1 MTIKL
6 MAAATLLFAVT
17 QAGVALAQSST
28 PAFQNNRSEASRQAG
43 NNQANAELFYML
55 QQLQGDVRRLQGE
68 VEEQRHQ
75 ADRLKQQGRDRYID
89 LDQRVLKLTAA
100 QQQAQVAA
108 SSAPAPSSVQA
119 KDYRQP
125 SAEENK
131 AYNSIVDLIRN
142 QKKYDQAITQ
152 IYEFLDTYPE
162 GDLTVNA
169 YYWLGEV
176 YLVKPQLEQARQA
189 FSIVDLIRNQKK
201 YDQAITQI
209 YEFLD
214 TYPEGDLTVNAYYWL
229 GEVYLVKPQLEQA
242 KQAFSIV
249 ATRFADH
256 RKAADSTYK
265 LGITLDRLGEKEEA
279 GRRMQTVVK
288 NYPDSSAAK
297 LAQSYL
303 DGQSSGS

>member
-1 MTIKL
+1 
-6 MAAATLLFAVT
+6 MAAATLLVAVT
-17 QAGVALAQSST
+17 QAGAVLAQSST
-28 PAFQNNRSEASRQAG
+28 PAFQNNTSEASRQAG
-43 NNQANAELFYML
+43 NNQASAELFYML
-55 QQLQGDVRRLQGE
+55 QQLQGDLRRLQGE
-68 VEEQRHQ
+68 MEEQRHLLE
-75 ADRLKQQGRDRYID
+75 RLEQQGRDRYID
-89 LDQRVLKLTAA
+89 LDQRILKLTAA
-100 QQQAQVAA
+100 QQQAQAAA
-108 SSAPAPSSVQA
+108 SAAPASATPAPASVQA

-125 SAEENK
+125 SAEESK
-131 AYNSIVDLIRN
+131 AYN
-142 QKKYDQAITQ
+142 
-152 IYEFLDTYPE
+152 
-162 GDLTVNA
+162 
-169 YYWLGEV
+169 
-176 YLVKPQLEQARQA
+176 
-189 FSIVDLIRNQKK
+189 SIVDLIRNQKK

-265 LGITLDRLGEKEEA
+265 LGVTLDKLGEKDEA
-279 GRRMQTVVK
+279 GRRMQTVVN

-303 DGQSSGS
+303 DGQRSGG

>member
-1 MTIKL
+1 MTKKL
-6 MAAATLLFAVT
+6 MAAATLLLAVT
-17 QAGVALAQSST
+17 QAGVVLAQSST
-28 PAFQNNRSEASRQAG
+28 PAFQNNTSEASRQAG
-43 NNQANAELFYML
+43 NNQASAELFYML

-68 VEEQRHQ
+68 VEEQRHLV
-75 ADRLKQQGRDRYID
+75 DRLEQQGRDRYID
-89 LDQRVLKLTAA
+89 LDQRILKLTAA
-100 QQQAQVAA
+100 QQQAQAAA
-108 SSAPAPSSVQA
+108 SAAPAPAPASVQA

-125 SAEENK
+125 SAEESK
-131 AYNSIVDLIRN
+131 AYN
-142 QKKYDQAITQ
+142 
-152 IYEFLDTYPE
+152 
-162 GDLTVNA
+162 G
-169 YYWLGEV
+169 
-176 YLVKPQLEQARQA
+176 
-189 FSIVDLIRNQKK
+189 IVDLIRNQKK

-256 RKAADSTYK
+256 RKAPDSTYK
-265 LGITLDRLGEKEEA
+265 LGVTLDRLNEKEEA
-279 GRRMQTVVK
+279 SRRMQTVVK

-303 DGQSSGS
+303 DGQSSGD

>member
-1 MTIKL
+1 MTKKL
-6 MAAATLLFAVT
+6 MAAATLLLAVT
-17 QAGVALAQSST
+17 QAGVVLAQSST
-28 PAFQNNRSEASRQAG
+28 PAFQNNTSEASRQAG
-43 NNQANAELFYML
+43 NNQASAELFYML

-68 VEEQRHQ
+68 VEEQRHLV
-75 ADRLKQQGRDRYID
+75 DRLEQQGRDRYID
-89 LDQRVLKLTAA
+89 LDQRILKLTAA
-100 QQQAQVAA
+100 QQQAQAA
-108 SSAPAPSSVQA
+108 GSAAPAPAPASVQA

-125 SAEENK
+125 SAEESK
-131 AYNSIVDLIRN
+131 AYN
-142 QKKYDQAITQ
+142 
-152 IYEFLDTYPE
+152 
-162 GDLTVNA
+162 G
-169 YYWLGEV
+169 
-176 YLVKPQLEQARQA
+176 
-189 FSIVDLIRNQKK
+189 IVDLIRNQKK

-256 RKAADSTYK
+256 RKAPDSTYK
-265 LGITLDRLGEKEEA
+265 LGVTLDRLGEKEEA

-303 DGQSSGS
+303 DGQSSGD

>member
-1 MTIKL
+1 

-17 QAGVALAQSST
+17 QAGVVLAQSST
-28 PAFQNNRSEASRQAG
+28 PAFQNNTSEASRQAG

-68 VEEQRHQ
+68 VEEQRHLV
-75 ADRLKQQGRDRYID
+75 DRLKQQGRDRYVD
-89 LDQRVLKLTAA
+89 LDQRILKLTAA
-100 QQQAQVAA
+100 QQQTPAVAIA
-108 SSAPAPSSVQA
+108 APAPAPASVQTR
-119 KDYRQP
+119 DYRQP
-125 SAEENK
+125 SAEESK

-142 QKKYDQAITQ
+142 QK
-152 IYEFLDTYPE
+152 
-162 GDLTVNA
+162 N
-169 YYWLGEV
+169 
-176 YLVKPQLEQARQA
+176 
-189 FSIVDLIRNQKK
+189 

-279 GRRMQTVVK
+279 GRRMQAVVK

-303 DGQSSGS
+303 DGQSSGG